1 MCCFSR
7 PIKHV
12 SATHIFARHVEPG
25 RQAIVYSMNVAMDE
39 DLAMVL
45 PIPVVP
51 GSAEDAVRFVNL
63 RGYPRFFVDLHRAF
77 PEQLLYAK
85 SQGLLAAAASRH
97 EKLVVHDVGAFVASF
112 VPRPGDFER
121 LDARFRLAPD
131 VFLRRP
137 EYGDFGFAVFQLK
150 AARGWFG
157 RIKRQTIHPMA
168 FTFPTRRPKALFFP
182 TLHIHDGHL
191 PDKARFDHALYVQSD
206 DALLVRTLG
215 FEPSM
220 QALGDAMNASRAM
233 GLVDPA
239 ARAYRQ
245 TLHGERANVDHYYE
259 PPSCRGVDVL
269 DGRGALF
276 RFELRATAAYSTE
289 LVDGR
294 TRRWHDVARSRLD
307 ALHDGLHDGLRALT
321 ESKREAWSLI
331 APQPDL
337 EAAWLSNDDVYAG
350 GSAWD
355 PVRSVPVPLVPGTAR
370 ALRLPLFAWTDVV
383 EPQMVELGFAVVPS
397 RQIIAEIKRSIVEV
411 VTRAVTG

>member
-1 MCCFSR
+1 
-7 PIKHV
+7 
-12 SATHIFARHVEPG
+12 
-25 RQAIVYSMNVAMDE
+25 
-39 DLAMVL
+39 MVL

-85 SQGLLAAAASRH
+85 SHGLLAAAASRR

-121 LDARFRLAPD
+121 LDERFRLSPD

-191 PDKARFDHALYVQSD
+191 PDRARFDHALYVQSD

-220 QALGDAMNASRAM
+220 QALGEAMNASRAM

-259 PPSCRGVDVL
+259 PPRCRGVDVL
-269 DGRGALF
+269 DDLLKQRFLGREVAIQTLPRQADLLGQIAHLDLLIAVAAKRIERPIQDALPAVLHPDKVDTYDPSVNNRRLGDVRLGAGCQRGSRGASLPWR
-276 RFELRATAAYSTE
+276 RFC
-289 LVDGR
+289 
-294 TRRWHDVARSRLD
+294 
-307 ALHDGLHDGLRALT
+307 
-321 ESKREAWSLI
+321 
-331 APQPDL
+331 
-337 EAAWLSNDDVYAG
+337 
-350 GSAWD
+350 
-355 PVRSVPVPLVPGTAR
+355 
-370 ALRLPLFAWTDVV
+370 
-383 EPQMVELGFAVVPS
+383 
-397 RQIIAEIKRSIVEV
+397 
-411 VTRAVTG
+411 